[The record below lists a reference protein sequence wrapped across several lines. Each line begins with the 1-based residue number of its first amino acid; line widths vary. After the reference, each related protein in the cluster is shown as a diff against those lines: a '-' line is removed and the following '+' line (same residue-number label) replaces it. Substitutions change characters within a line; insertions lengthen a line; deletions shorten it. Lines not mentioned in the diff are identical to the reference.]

1 MHRHRYSLGSWD
13 QRTNVWSVR
22 YILEFGL
29 FHSFTHV
36 RILEISKFMIKCIFF
51 VKWKNSWK
59 QIFVLFTW
67 RTANSNW
74 AECGSLEAR
83 MKFTTWSWVCWE
95 ISLPFIIITWSPSFK
110 RGRHLKKNYKNIL
123 FQNKLKTY
131 IIRHFKKN
139 LLVSWS
145 VGANSGNNNWHF
157 LINTAFDIKTKT
169 SMFIWIYRN

>member
-36 RILEISKFMIKCIFF
+36 RILEISKFMIKYIFF
-51 VKWKNSWK
+51 VKMEKFLKTN
-59 QIFVLFTW
+59 FCLVTW

-83 MKFTTWSWVCWE
+83 IKFTTWSWVCWE
-95 ISLPFIIITWSPSFK
+95 ISLPFIMITWSPSFK
-110 RGRHLKKNYKNIL
+110 RGRHL
-123 FQNKLKTY
+123 
-131 IIRHFKKN
+131 RKKN
-139 LLVSWS
+139 LQ
-145 VGANSGNNNWHF
+145 NIF
-157 LINTAFDIKTKT
+157 
-169 SMFIWIYRN
+169 WIYFTDFKSNRKIVQ